1 MTLRAAQGWLGQRS
15 IASTPVDRPWGGP
28 GFKDWR
34 ESGIGRRCR
43 SGIGFA
49 RRHVLFLPLA
59 RTFCWLPD
67 TISFAEPVRGAHP
80 PTGRA
85 VRRGFRFVIFRANAT
100 LGAIPWRSHRIRDR
114 WSRGTIPYPPTPH
127 HDRAEADNDCDQD
140 RHDGDS
146 CIILKLPVTE
156 WVSCCTT
163 GFERHSPDRKLSR
176 PAVSHTRTRKGRN
189 SGHHPRL
196 MTGVDRLSSPRG
208 PGE

>member
-1 MTLRAAQGWLGQRS
+1 LARERYRPEVS
-15 IASTPVDRPWGGP
+15 IRYW
-28 GFKDWR
+28 
-34 ESGIGRRCR
+34 I
-43 SGIGFA
+43 A

-59 RTFCWLPD
+59 RTFCWLAD

-80 PTGRA
+80 PTGRARTKAPA

-100 LGAIPWRSHRIRDR
+100 LGAIPWRSHRIRGR

-140 RHDGDS
+140 RQDGDT

-163 GFERHSPDRKLSR
+163 GFERHSLDRKLSR
-176 PAVSHTRTRKGRN
+176 LPSVIQERGR
-189 SGHHPRL
+189 GETPGITPGDDRQ
-196 MTGVDRLSSPRG
+196 VDRLSSPRG
-208 PGE
+208 LGERP